1 MKILV
6 AFVLKIKKILSS
18 KYENNLRLKI
28 QISLFYVVLLLVIF
42 SLFRLLFCIVYRDAF
57 ASLLLLEKA
66 KAFAY
71 GLRFDISTIGVFVGF
86 FIALMFLPISKKQIT
101 IIKIFN
107 VLMALSTML
116 VVLLLCADFFYFPE
130 VKRHI
135 TEELVLAWME
145 RSFIIRYA
153 ISNYWW
159 VLLVVFVLMF
169 LTIKFTSKLI
179 NTGFT
184 AHPSKKLQRYSLIK
198 STSIFIGVA
207 LLIVMGIRGRLDSR
221 PLNTNDVYRVTNKT
235 EGAQLMLNGVF
246 TQYRLLLSEER
257 YYNNINNY
265 PIHKALQNVWQ
276 LILSQGQTIPDNNFP
291 LMRQIKNIKKTSK
304 NYNVA
309 IILLESWTPHYIDS
323 LNDKNTKY
331 NVTPNFDEI
340 VKNGITFSNAYA
352 VGSRSLLGLS
362 ASFSGVPLL
371 PGMIFTH
378 SIDLMNNKSAMP
390 DAFNKRGYFT
400 MYVQSPQR
408 DSVMMCY
415 AAKNAL
421 KVQESYGKE
430 DIPLIKKYLAGIREG
445 YDYEMFDFAAKK
457 ATQSHKRGQPFF
469 IYLFTG
475 STHMPFVS
483 TTKEFEKYTPD
494 TLENKYLN
502 SLYYADYSINHFLEI
517 AKKEGFFDNTIFIFM
532 ADHTQRYTY
541 DDNTIQTAF
550 RIPFVIYA
558 PKILSPQ
565 KIDYTVSQA
574 DLIPTLYHL
583 FEIED
588 AFSATG
594 TNALDKNA
602 NHFALISDGANIALV
617 EGDNYIKHDRK
628 RVVQSSFSNHDS
640 KKFKT
645 MQETL
650 LSLDKSIV
658 ELFRKNKWYNPKL
671 DDAR

>member
-86 FIALMFLPISKKQIT
+86 FIALTFLPISKKQIT

-159 VLLVVFVLMF
+159 VLLVVFVLTF

-207 LLIVMGIRGRLDSR
+207 LLIVIGIRGRLDSCS
-221 PLNTNDVYRVTNKT
+221 LKTNDVYRVTNKT

-246 TQYRLLLSEER
+246 TQYRLLLSEEG

-371 PGMIFTH
+371 PGMIFIH
-378 SIDLMNNKSAMP
+378 SIDLMNNNKSAMP

-445 YDYEMFDFAAKK
+445 YDY
-457 ATQSHKRGQPFF
+457 
-469 IYLFTG
+469 
-475 STHMPFVS
+475 
-483 TTKEFEKYTPD
+483 
-494 TLENKYLN
+494 
-502 SLYYADYSINHFLEI
+502 
-517 AKKEGFFDNTIFIFM
+517 
-532 ADHTQRYTY
+532 
-541 DDNTIQTAF
+541 
-550 RIPFVIYA
+550 
-558 PKILSPQ
+558 
-565 KIDYTVSQA
+565 
-574 DLIPTLYHL
+574 
-583 FEIED
+583 
-588 AFSATG
+588 
-594 TNALDKNA
+594 
-602 NHFALISDGANIALV
+602 
-617 EGDNYIKHDRK
+617 
-628 RVVQSSFSNHDS
+628 
-640 KKFKT
+640 
-645 MQETL
+645 
-650 LSLDKSIV
+650 
-658 ELFRKNKWYNPKL
+658 
-671 DDAR
+671 